1 MDLGLRA
8 PLQLLACAAAQ
19 PLASAVA
26 RQLGLSLAHTEDQ
39 WFASG
44 EGKHVIHQ
52 NVRGGD
58 VYVFG
63 APIAPGDARSVYD
76 RFVMTLHAI
85 EAAAQSDA
93 EWVTAV
99 LPYYPGARQ
108 DKRKGRTREAIS
120 AGLFARMLQEA
131 GARRVLTVDIHN
143 EAIGG
148 MFDPMRCRL
157 ENVQLCHRFAGW
169 LRAQGLCGGVVAA
182 PDVGGLERARHFA
195 AELQADL
202 VAISKERDYAR
213 PNTVKRATLIGEVE
227 GQDVLLVDDIIDT
240 AGSVVAAVHALRD
253 RGAGDVT
260 VACSHPLMSPPAWE
274 RLGAVA
280 AQAEAEGWRFR
291 VVGTSSVVH
300 TQTPAWYASF
310 DIAPLLAEVIGSING
325 RRSVTH
331 AQQADEAP
339 TRAIGGPEGAR

>member
-1 MDLGLRA
+1 MHSTLRA
-8 PLQLLACAAAQ
+8 PLQLIACAAAQ
-19 PLASAVA
+19 PLAAAVA
-26 RQLGLSLAHTEDQ
+26 RQLGLPLSPSEDQ

-44 EGKHVIHQ
+44 EGKHLIHQ

-63 APIAPGDARSVYD
+63 APIAPDDPRSVYD
-76 RFVMTLHAI
+76 RFVMILHAI

-143 EAIGG
+143 DAIGG
-148 MFDPMRCRL
+148 MFDPARCRL
-157 ENVQLCHRFAGW
+157 ENVQLCHRFSGW
-169 LRAQGLCGGVVAA
+169 LKQQGLSGSVVAA
-182 PDVGGLERARHFA
+182 PDVGGLERARHYA

-202 VAISKERDYAR
+202 VAISKERDYGR
-213 PNTVKRATLIGEVE
+213 PNAVKRATLIGEVE

-240 AGSVVAAVHALRD
+240 AGSVVAAVHALRE
-253 RGAGDVT
+253 RGAGHVT
-260 VACSHPLMSPPAWE
+260 VACSHPLMSAPAWV
-274 RLGAVA
+274 RLGALA
-280 AQAEAEGWRFR
+280 EQAEREGWRFR
-291 VVGTSSVVH
+291 VAGTSSVRH
-300 TQTPAWYASF
+300 PDTPGWYTSF
-310 DIAPLLAEVIGSING
+310 DIATLLAEVIGSING

-339 TRAIGGPEGAR
+339 GLVGDGS

>member
-1 MDLGLRA
+1 MDTSLRA
-8 PLQLLACAAAQ
+8 PLQLLSCEAARPLAAAVAGHLGV
-19 PLASAVA
+19 PLAAS
-26 RQLGLSLAHTEDQ
+26 EDQ

-63 APIAPGDARSVYD
+63 APIAPHDERSVYD
-76 RFVMTLHAI
+76 RFIMTLHAV

-195 AELQADL
+195 AELQAEL
-202 VAISKERDYAR
+202 VAISKERDYAQ

-227 GQDVLLVDDIIDT
+227 DKDVLLVDDIIDT
-240 AGSVVAAVHALRD
+240 AGSVVAAVHALRE
-253 RGAGDVT
+253 RGARDVT
-260 VACSHPLMSPPAWE
+260 VACSHALMSPPAWD
-274 RLGAVA
+274 RLRAVA
-280 AQAEAEGWRFR
+280 GEAEAGGWRFR
-291 VVGTSSVVH
+291 VVGTSSVLH
-300 TQTPAWYASF
+300 PQRPDWYVSF

-325 RRSVTH
+325 RRSVTR
-331 AQQADEAP
+331 AQETDEGP
-339 TRAIGGPEGAR
+339 IRALRV